1 MSDFSIAFKYGAHSP
16 ERVLAE
22 LPLAD
27 AELIIRQQIRA
38 ELECSIANE
47 YMDRIAEAEEEVSDW
62 ESRAEEWQ
70 GDAEGMAEYINR
82 AIEAPTLDEAI
93 QILTE
98 ARRHHSEHF

>member
-1 MSDFSIAFKYGAHSP
+1 MTDFSIAFKYGTHSP

-22 LPLAD
+22 FPLEEAN
-27 AELIIRQQIRA
+27 EIIRQQIRE
-38 ELECSIANE
+38 ELESQIADE
-47 YMDRIAEAEEEVSDW
+47 YMDRISEAEDEASDW

-70 GDAEGMAEYINR
+70 GDAEGMAEYISR

-98 ARRHHSEHF
+98 ARRCYSEHF